1 MWKKER
7 PLVNVCDGT
16 IASDEMVRNVL
27 SARKTGEDAITEF
40 FKQFTTT
47 GTDVTD
53 PKRAKYNDPIKK
65 QKIYTFTNQQQKK
78 KKHQTIP
85 EDNCKSSGNVLTQF
99 DEKRLDMKQVLQ
111 WPVTSKPWAIC
122 SKVDQRRSSSK
133 SMFRNNLQLISP
145 SPCMATVA
153 SDVSCCIVDAMRVVK
168 MIPITNLIPPTF
180 SGWAKRLY
188 NYMKQTPE
196 TVTHIVFDVY
206 EEERHLNNLSKGR
219 ETKSRERK
227 IADLSQQLPRVG
239 EWTDFLTNS
248 KNKCRLTLLLADF
261 SLTESKNMGKDVYV
275 TKGNQCYQST
285 VEVLNNAV
293 EVPDLKSNHRVAGPR
308 IALHTIFASS
318 IDESSAVCIVADDT
332 DVYILLLYE
341 SQYCS
346 GKVYFRQGTG
356 SSNEGITY
364 HDVKSLVNH
373 LGEAK

>member
-1 MWKKER
+1 
-7 PLVNVCDGT
+7 
-16 IASDEMVRNVL
+16 
-27 SARKTGEDAITEF
+27 
-40 FKQFTTT
+40 
-47 GTDVTD
+47 
-53 PKRAKYNDPIKK
+53 
-65 QKIYTFTNQQQKK
+65 
-78 KKHQTIP
+78 
-85 EDNCKSSGNVLTQF
+85 
-99 DEKRLDMKQVLQ
+99 MKQVLQ

-153 SDVSCCIVDAMRVVK
+153 SDVSCCVVDAMRVVK

-196 TVTHIVFDVY
+196 TVIHTVFDVY
-206 EEERHLNNLSKGR
+206 EEEGHLNNLSKGR

-227 IADLSQQLPRVG
+227 IADFSQQLPRVG

-318 IDESSAVCIVADDT
+318 TDESSAVCVVAVDT

-356 SSNEGITY
+356 SSNDGITY
-364 HDVKSLVNH
+364 HDVKSLANH